1 MRKLWKGVLLGATVG
16 GAVKVAQE
24 VRGEGSI
31 EQVGPAVAK
40 AAGQAAVAGA
50 AVGFVL
56 DRRDRRKLSRLQRA
70 RGKANLSGGLAGAGA
85 LADVARPALLGAA
98 EVARERGMKAAEAA
112 KPRLEDAFEAARPH
126 VQHAAGVAREKGSEA
141 AKVAKPHVG
150 HATDLAKARAQKAGV
165 AAKAKLSEYDL
176 PVIIAV

>member
-1 MRKLWKGVLLGATVG
+1 MRKLWKGVLLGAAVG
-16 GAVKVAQE
+16 GAVKLVQE
-24 VRGEGSI
+24 VRGDGSI

-56 DRRDRRKLSRLQRA
+56 DRRDHRKLTRLRRA
-70 RGKANLSGGLAGAGA
+70 RSKANLSGVIAGAGA
-85 LADVARPALLGAA
+85 LADAALPAFQTAA
-98 EVARERGMKAAEAA
+98 ETAKEAGLKAAEAA
-112 KPRLEDAFEAARPH
+112 KPRIEEAIEAARPH
-126 VQHAAGVAREKGSEA
+126 VLAAAEAAREKGSEV
-141 AKVAKPHVG
+141 AKVAKPHVEY
-150 HATDLAKARAQKAGV
+150 AADRAKAGAHRAGE